1 MLFQSL
7 NEIFSELVKH
17 VPFDIEDKHE
27 RLEYLQKGLSYS
39 FEDAKMY
46 ADMIPEFDEYNLGT
60 EFDLVMSDLFTA
72 SKMPMKW
79 KDYRAGLDEH
89 KSEYPL

>member
-27 RLEYLQKGLSYS
+27 RLEYLQKGLRYS

-60 EFDLVMSDLFTA
+60 EFDSVMSDLFTA
-72 SKMPMKW
+72 SKMHMTW
-79 KDYRAGLDEH
+79 KDYVLD
-89 KSEYPL
+89 